1 MDVRRWWAN
10 VQAASIKPI
19 DNNIRS
25 GVEMSTAVPATFLVI
40 LGALLAVLGL
50 FAVGNLAVVVVGL
63 LAIFGA
69 GLLTLAETRR

>member
-1 MDVRRWWAN
+1 MCRRR
-10 VQAASIKPI
+10 ASSP
-19 DNNIRS
+19 
-25 GVEMSTAVPATFLVI
+25 STTTSDPESRCPPPFPATFLVI

-50 FAVGNLAVVVVGL
+50 FAAGNLAVVVVGL

>member
-1 MDVRRWWAN
+1 M
-10 VQAASIKPI
+10 SIGRI
-19 DNNIRS
+19 DNTPP
-25 GVEMSTAVPATFLVI
+25 GVEMSTAVPPTFLVV

-50 FAVGNLAVVVVGL
+50 FAAGNLAVVVVGL